1 MAPAND
7 CFHDTSAVARFSPE
21 KMAKVNLFESPRMFC
36 DLYCLEP
43 GQTQKDHDHAE
54 NDKVY
59 HVLSGAC
66 TVRIGEERRTLT
78 EGHTAVAPAGVI
90 HGLHNESGARATLLV
105 VMAPH
110 PSM

>member
-1 MAPAND
+1 MD
-7 CFHDTSAVARFSPE
+7 VHFHDTAVVARFAAE
-21 KMAKVNLFESPRMFC
+21 KMAKVNLFESPRLFC

-43 GQTQKDHDHAE
+43 GQTQKDHAHAD

-66 TVRIGEERRTLT
+66 TVRIGDQRRRLT
-78 EGHTAVAPAGVI
+78 AGHTAVAPAGIV
-90 HGLHNESGARATLLV
+90 HGLDNDTDARTTLLV

-110 PSM
+110 PSP